1 MTAANE
7 WFWGHADAGVGAVS
21 DSTLTPFG
29 GATAGRSRRPGA
41 REAIL
46 DAIRAAEPLSRVE
59 LAALTGLTEASV
71 STTVRRLLEE
81 GLVVETGRTPTGGKP
96 RTMLRLDPA
105 ARIAVGVHLDDDVTT
120 YVLTGQTGGII
131 SRMNRPAPPGAGRGA
146 LVSRLVADI
155 TGLVDGSGIDRARCL
170 GIGLVSAGPRT
181 RPAPSP
187 EDPSLED
194 PSPEEPAQDGTARG
208 EVAQEQQE
216 QRGEGLDRQLA
227 AATGWPVLLE
237 NDATAA
243 AVGEYW
249 VARVEPTRPFAAL
262 YMGSGIGAGIV
273 LDGVALRGR
282 HANAGEFGHLCL
294 QVDGPACW
302 CGSRGC
308 LEALAG
314 PQTVVEAAL
323 ADPVAAGEAT
333 LDPNAPRRSTIAEFA
348 AIARAARA
356 GAPACRALLERS
368 ARYVAAGAESVVN
381 LLDVDLLVLTGPGF
395 AAASFVYGPA
405 ITSRIAAADARTW
418 RRSVSVTVS
427 LAAATA
433 SATGAAALM
442 LQSSLRG

>member
-1 MTAANE
+1 
-7 WFWGHADAGVGAVS
+7 
-21 DSTLTPFG
+21 
-29 GATAGRSRRPGA
+29 
-41 REAIL
+41 
-46 DAIRAAEPLSRVE
+46 
-59 LAALTGLTEASV
+59 
-71 STTVRRLLEE
+71 
-81 GLVVETGRTPTGGKP
+81 
-96 RTMLRLDPA
+96 MLRLDPA

-131 SRMNRPAPPGAGRGA
+131 SRMNRPAPVGAGRDA
-146 LVSRLVADI
+146 LVSRLAADI

-170 GIGLVSAGPRT
+170 GIGLVSAGPRA
-181 RPAPSP
+181 RPAQG
-187 EDPSLED
+187 
-194 PSPEEPAQDGTARG
+194 EPPAGGRDDLDG
-208 EVAQEQQE
+208 
-216 QRGEGLDRQLA
+216 QLA

-262 YMGSGIGAGIV
+262 YMGSGIGGGIV

-282 HANAGEFGHLCL
+282 HANAGEFGHVCV
-294 QVDGPACW
+294 QVDGPECW

-308 LEALAG
+308 LEVLAG

-323 ADPVAAGEAT
+323 ADPVATGEAG
-333 LDPNAPRRSTIAEFA
+333 LDPHAPRRSTIADFA

-356 GAPACRALLERS
+356 GAPACRALLEHS
-368 ARYVAAGAESVVN
+368 ARFVAAAAESVVN

-405 ITSRIAAADARTW
+405 ISSRIAVADARTW
-418 RRSVSVTVS
+418 HRSVSVTVS

>member
-1 MTAANE
+1 MA
-7 WFWGHADAGVGAVS
+7 AVS
-21 DSTLTPFG
+21 DGSLVPAGSTP
-29 GATAGRSRRPGA
+29 AGRSRRPGA

-46 DAIRAAEPLSRVE
+46 DAIRASEPLSRVE

-71 STTVRRLLEE
+71 STTVRRLLDE

-131 SRMNRPAPPGAGRGA
+131 SRMNRPAPLGADRDA

-170 GIGLVSAGPRT
+170 GIGLVSAGPRA
-181 RPAPSP
+181 RPAAAATPSAAVAA
-187 EDPSLED
+187 
-194 PSPEEPAQDGTARG
+194 PAPAPAPAPAAPAPAPASAAPAPTTRG
-208 EVAQEQQE
+208 ED
-216 QRGEGLDRQLA
+216 LDGQLA

-282 HANAGEFGHLCL
+282 HANAGEFGHLCV
-294 QVDGPACW
+294 QVDGPQCW

-323 ADPVAAGEAT
+323 ADPVATGEAG
-333 LDPNAPRRSTIAEFA
+333 LDPRAPRRSTIAEFA

-356 GAPACRALLERS
+356 GAPACRALLEDS
-368 ARYVAAGAESVVN
+368 ARYVAAAAESVVN

-395 AAASFVYGPA
+395 AAASFAYGPA

-418 RRSVSVTVS
+418 HRSVSVTVS